1 MKEYNHNPHKL
12 CSVVSSKQCFT
23 KHVSVTAVTPGAAGL
38 PPDPAAAAGAGSW
51 WARLVGWRHR
61 HGAGGQLVLATLPD
75 GGSGEDDL
83 SYHYCTITLASR
95 VLCGLQVNPMEAQH
109 KTTSASTT

>member
-12 CSVVSSKQCFT
+12 CSVVSS

-38 PPDPAAAAGAGSW
+38 PPDPAAAAGAGCGR
-51 WARLVGWRHR
+51 ARLVGRRHR
-61 HGAGGQLVLATLPD
+61 HGEGGQLVLATLP
-75 GGSGEDDL
+75 GRGSGEDDL